1 MTQEYRFDQIAI
13 VPKDKKKPTEEDK
26 ANYVGLEHL
35 SPHTFDVV
43 DYGSEVAPKGEKLVM
58 RKGDVLFGKR
68 RAYQKKVGIAPCDGI
83 FSAHGMVLRPN
94 EEIVD
99 ARFFPFFIKSDC
111 FLDEAIRISVGSLSP
126 TVNWRDLREL
136 RFRLPSMERQR
147 KLADILCAGE
157 DLKSTYRKLLCA
169 CDEQVKSRF
178 IEMFEKYANEI
189 ALKPLEEIVV
199 ENRPVTY
206 GIVKPG
212 QNVEGGIPVIKVK
225 DFPSGEIL
233 MDDLLYA
240 SPEIES
246 RYERSRLL
254 AGDLLFS
261 IRGSVGRMAFV
272 PEALEGAN
280 LTQDTA
286 RLTIRPEYD
295 PVYIRSALALP
306 QVKEWIAKHIR
317 GVAMQGINL
326 ADLRKLVVPVLSR
339 TRQHELSCFV
349 QQVDKS
355 EFALKRAIDGVS
367 ATMSAILNQELGM
380 SDVQ

>member
-1 MTQEYRFDQIAI
+1 MTSEYRFDQIAI
-13 VPKDKKKPTEEDK
+13 VSTEKKKPADADK
-26 ANYVGLEHL
+26 ENYIGLEHL
-35 SPHTFDVV
+35 SSETFEVV

-58 RKGDVLFGKR
+58 RKGDVLFGRR

-94 EEIVD
+94 EEVID
-99 ARFFPFFIKSDC
+99 ALFFPFFIKSDA

-136 RFRLPSMERQR
+136 KFNLPSLDRQHEVAE
-147 KLADILCAGE
+147 LLWAGE
-157 DLKSTYRKLLCA
+157 NLKTTYRRLQSA

-178 IEMFEKYANEI
+178 IEMFAEYKNEI
-189 ALKPLEEIVV
+189 ELTPLEEIV
-199 ENRPVTY
+199 EKDRPITY

-212 QNVEGGIPVIKVK
+212 QNVDGGVPVIKVK

-246 RYERSRLL
+246 KYERSRLL
-254 AGDLLFS
+254 PGDLLFS

-272 PEALEGAN
+272 PEELEGAN

-286 RLTIRPEYD
+286 RLTIRPEYNS
-295 PVYIRSALALP
+295 VYIRGTLSLP
-306 QVKEWIAKHIR
+306 QVDEWVAKHIR
-317 GVAMQGINL
+317 GVAMQGVNL
-326 ADLRKLVVPVLSR
+326 ADLRKLMVPILSYAH
-339 TRQHELSCFV
+339 QCELSSFA

-355 EFALKRAIDGVS
+355 EFRCPSGRQPEGQHGIAI
-367 ATMSAILNQELGM
+367 T
-380 SDVQ
+380 